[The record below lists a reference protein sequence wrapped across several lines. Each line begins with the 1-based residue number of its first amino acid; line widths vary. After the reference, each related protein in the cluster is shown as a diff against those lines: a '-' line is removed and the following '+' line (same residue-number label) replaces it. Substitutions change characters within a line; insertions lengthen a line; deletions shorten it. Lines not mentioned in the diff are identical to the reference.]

1 MCITTIVQ
9 CHKMVWV
16 GRDIKAHSA
25 LTPLLWVGC
34 PPPAQAARDPSN
46 MALSTSRDGVP
57 TALWAPYARDSSVPT
72 PAAQHSSCV
81 RDPRTRVQALFNT
94 DQNEKALIQVL
105 SDPQACTAR
114 SMIMLT
120 GYCQH
125 TVFHRKSAFA
135 GQFLLL
141 KQFAAIYA
149 SSALTSWA

>member
-1 MCITTIVQ
+1 MLCASPLLFIQ
-9 CHKMVWV
+9 CHRVVWV

-120 GYCQH
+120 GYC
-125 TVFHRKSAFA
+125 
-135 GQFLLL
+135 
-141 KQFAAIYA
+141 
-149 SSALTSWA
+149 